1 MLMYCNSD
9 GHLKHL
15 IVILNLFLLFCKNV
29 VSIYNAVA
37 LELIPLVVRLA
48 WFQSRKKC
56 EMQKKLRLTMRG
68 CLECKIS

>member
-1 MLMYCNSD
+1 MLMYCKSD

-48 WFQSRKKC
+48 WFQSRKKL
-56 EMQKKLRLTMRG
+56 EMQKIKVEDERLPRM
-68 CLECKIS
+68 

>member
-1 MLMYCNSD
+1 MLMYCNGD

-48 WFQSRKKC
+48 WFQSRKKL
-56 EMQKKLRLTMRG
+56 EMQKIKVEDERLPRM
-68 CLECKIS
+68 